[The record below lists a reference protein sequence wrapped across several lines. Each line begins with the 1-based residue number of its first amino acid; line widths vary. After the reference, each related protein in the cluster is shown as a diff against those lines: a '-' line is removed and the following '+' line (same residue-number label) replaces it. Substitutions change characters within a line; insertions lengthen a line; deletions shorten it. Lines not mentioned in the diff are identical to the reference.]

1 MKRLTLLDK
10 AFILKSSPLFA
21 QLDLDLLLP
30 IADKLNLINCSS
42 GDTIFSIKEDA
53 HRMYF
58 IVKGMVAMLDHHGN
72 PLASIG
78 PNEFFGDEALFSEQ
92 PRAYE
97 AKCQSDTVLLGLS
110 RTNLLTIISECP
122 TVAVGLLNA
131 YASTTPF
138 RLRRLEFPLT

>member
-30 IADKLNLINCSS
+30 IADKLSLILCDA
-42 GDTIFSIKEDA
+42 GDVIFSIGEDA
-53 HRMYF
+53 QRMYF
-58 IVKGMVAMLDHHGN
+58 TVKGNVAIVN
-72 PLASIG
+72 KEEKVLAQLG
-78 PNEFFGDEALFSEQ
+78 PNDFFGDESLFSEQ

-97 AKCQSDTVLLGLS
+97 AKCQTNAVLLGLS
-110 RTNLLTIISECP
+110 RTNLLTIISEAP
-122 TVAVGLLNA
+122 TVATGLLQA

-138 RLRRLEFPLT
+138 RYRL